1 MSTLPSTEKKTKQ
14 PASVYTVMLF
24 LSMLFMLIAVI
35 AMWIEYQR
43 YAPQYWKTQ
52 DAQPSVM
59 IMPAAKGYLA

>member
-24 LSMLFMLIAVI
+24 LSMIFMLIAVI

-59 IMPAAKGYLA
+59 IMRTDQGYLA

>member
-1 MSTLPSTEKKTKQ
+1 MSTLPSTKTKTKQ

-35 AMWIEYQR
+35 AMWIEYER

-52 DAQPSVM
+52 DAKPRVM
-59 IMPAAKGYLA
+59 IMPADNSHLA

>member
-59 IMPAAKGYLA
+59 IMPADNSYLA

>member
-24 LSMLFMLIAVI
+24 LSMIFMLIAVI

-59 IMPAAKGYLA
+59 IMPADKGHLA

>member
-35 AMWIEYQR
+35 AMWIECRR
-43 YAPQYWKTQ
+43 YAPEYWNTQ
-52 DAQPSVM
+52 TAQPNAMV
-59 IMPAAKGYLA
+59 MPADNVHLA

>member
-24 LSMLFMLIAVI
+24 LSMIFMLIAVI

-59 IMPAAKGYLA
+59 IMPTDQGYLA

>member
-35 AMWIEYQR
+35 AMWVEYQR
-43 YAPQYWKTQ
+43 YAPQYWKVQ
-52 DAQPSVM
+52 EAKPSVM
-59 IMPAAKGYLA
+59 IMPADNSHLA